1 MVSERV
7 DTPDT
12 NEAPAQENQGIVDV
26 TPEGQ
31 DLPSTGVVDT
41 TAEVDT
47 STTDDTGTQAQPTVQ
62 TPAPT
67 AEVPPGQV
75 EQKQPEA
82 VDQQSFG
89 ELRDQVRAQQEQLQY
104 YNQLEKKAQIQ
115 READTYKRNLENQGY
130 LPEQAQQA
138 ADAHAEQ
145 MQQKQQLESE
155 AEQYRQFREGQNN
168 AAIHYAKLHKLDFD
182 DLAILQKYNTPQ
194 EMEAEAKRLSTTR
207 AMAKELA
214 ELKQQQVPPQNF
226 DNNQPAAS
234 SSGSEND
241 LLDKYNSGDRSEAAV
256 NAARRLLGI

>member
-12 NEAPAQENQGIVDV
+12 NEAPVEESQGIVDV

-67 AEVPPGQV
+67 AEVPPGQA

-104 YNQLEKKAQIQ
+104 YSQLEQRNQIQ
-115 READTYKRNLENQGY
+115 QEADTYRRNLESQGY
-130 LPEQAQQA
+130 LPEQAEQA
-138 ADAHAEQ
+138 AKAHVEQ
-145 MQQKQQLESE
+145 VEQKLNLEQQS
-155 AEQYRQFREGQNN
+155 EQYRQFREGQYN

-182 DLAILQKYNTPQ
+182 DLASLQKYNTPQ

-241 LLDKYNSGDRSEAAV
+241 LLDKYNAGDRSEAAV